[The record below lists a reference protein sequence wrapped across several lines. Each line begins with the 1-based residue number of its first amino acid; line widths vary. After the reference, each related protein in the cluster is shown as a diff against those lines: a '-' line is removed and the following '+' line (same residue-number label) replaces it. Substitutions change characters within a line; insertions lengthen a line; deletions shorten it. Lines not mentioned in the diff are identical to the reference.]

1 MSTTIDLS
9 CARGDTAEWKL
20 SATKDGT
27 PMDLTGAKVIFAAR
41 RSYASPVLFE
51 RTSDPSGGIVI
62 DADPTS
68 GIATI
73 KLRPEDTLPLPND
86 TVVLFYTIHVLM
98 AGGDEW
104 MVVRG
109 SLEVG
114 PIAWDGEV

>member
-9 CARGDTAEWKL
+9 CARGDTAEWTL
-20 SATKDGT
+20 TATKDGT
-27 PMDLTGAKVIFAAR
+27 PLDLTGGRVIFAAR

-51 RTSDPSGGIVI
+51 RTSDPGDGIVI
-62 DADPTS
+62 DADPSS

-86 TVVLFYTIHVLM
+86 TVTLFYTIHVFT

-109 SLEVG
+109 DLVVG